1 MSIHKEDQISYLT
14 SEALQEVKIPHAFVM
29 RHGGVSPA
37 PWASLN
43 VGGGVGDQVD
53 RVIENRHRSF
63 RALGRDPDSIFDV
76 WQVHSSDVVCTAA
89 PRLRDKP
96 YMKADIILTDAPQVT
111 LFMRFADCVPIM
123 LYDPYRRVVGLVH
136 AGWQGTVNHC
146 VAYAIDAMSLKY
158 HCQPNDILAV
168 IGPSI
173 CAKHYEVGEE
183 IIHRVK
189 IEFGDEARDVLL
201 EGDSNLPHGKAYFD
215 LWLANQ
221 LLLER
226 SGVRNIEITGLCTVC
241 HNQDWFSHRAE
252 KGNTGRFGVLIA
264 LQD

>member
-1 MSIHKEDQISYLT
+1 MSLYQEEPISYLT
-14 SEALQEVKIPHAFVM
+14 SEMLLDVKVPHAFLM

-37 PWASLN
+37 PWATLN

-63 RALGRDPDSIFDV
+63 RVLGRDLDSIFDV
-76 WQVHSSDVVCTAA
+76 WQVHGNDVVCADA
-89 PRLRDKP
+89 PRVKDMP
-96 YMKADIILTDAPQVT
+96 YMKADIILTDTPRVT

-123 LYDPYRRVVGLVH
+123 LYDPYRRIIGLVH

-146 VAYAIDAMSLKY
+146 VANAIEAMALKY

-173 CAKHYEVGEE
+173 CAKHYEVGGE
-183 IIHRVK
+183 IIQRVK
-189 IEFGDEARDVLL
+189 SEFGDESGDVLF
-201 EGDSNLPHGKAYFD
+201 ERGSGLPTGKANFD
-215 LWLANQ
+215 LWRANR

-226 SGVRNIEITGLCTVC
+226 SGVRKIEITGQCTVC

-252 KGNTGRFGVLIA
+252 KGKTGRFGVLIA
-264 LQD
+264 LGD